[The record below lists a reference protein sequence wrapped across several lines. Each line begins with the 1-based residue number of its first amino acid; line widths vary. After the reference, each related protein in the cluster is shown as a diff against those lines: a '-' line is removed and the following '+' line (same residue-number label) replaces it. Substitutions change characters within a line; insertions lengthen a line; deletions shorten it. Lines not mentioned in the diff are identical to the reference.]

1 MKLINVFFLFLVT
14 TSSIAN
20 AATIGSAYIFGER
33 LEGNECGL
41 SNDATEAAIASV
53 LRQNRISIARD
64 SFDKIKFYYGII
76 TLNVNNGCAV
86 NIKLQVFTYGDYLV
100 PSSPPKKLFS
110 KIELCG
116 RSYLLTGPKYDL
128 QSRVSDTIRTLV
140 EMCINEIS
148 KQ

>member
-64 SFDKIKFYYGII
+64 SFDKIKFYHGMC
-76 TLNVNNGCAV
+76 V
-86 NIKLQVFTYGDYLV
+86 
-100 PSSPPKKLFS
+100 
-110 KIELCG
+110 
-116 RSYLLTGPKYDL
+116 
-128 QSRVSDTIRTLV
+128 QSV
-140 EMCINEIS
+140 
-148 KQ
+148 

>member
-1 MKLINVFFLFLVT
+1 MKLINVIFLFLVT
-14 TSSIAN
+14 TSSFTN
-20 AATIGSAYIFGER
+20 AATIGSAQILGER
-33 LEGNECGL
+33 LDGKNCGL

-53 LRQNRISIARD
+53 LRQNRISIRD
-64 SFDKIKFYYGII
+64 SFDKIKFYYSI
-76 TLNVNNGCAV
+76 TDLNVNNGCAV
-86 NIKLQVFTYGDYLV
+86 GINLQVFTWGDYLV
-100 PSSPPKKLFS
+100 PTSPPKKLFS

-116 RSYLLTGPKYDL
+116 HSYLLTGPKYDL